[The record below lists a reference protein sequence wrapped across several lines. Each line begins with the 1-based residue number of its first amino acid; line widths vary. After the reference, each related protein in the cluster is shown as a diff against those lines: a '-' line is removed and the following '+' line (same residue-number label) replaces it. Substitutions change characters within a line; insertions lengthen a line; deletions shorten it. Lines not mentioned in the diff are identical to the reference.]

1 MSFLAFYNPKGML
14 TKDINDPASH
24 CLGLIHPCL
33 STYEY
38 GNPHSNRLASAETLS
53 ASLDPPKDVYNYEGA
68 LNYLFNKSQE
78 NPTAKKL
85 CSEIGLMPAPP
96 IEAGVLLYLLRMESI
111 GRIADWP
118 LLFGTDN
125 SFILYMLNKMNG
137 ENFAADSETERS
149 VWEMRRAETA
159 EWLKQQTVRTSRK

>member
-1 MSFLAFYNPKGML
+1 ML
-14 TKDINDPASH
+14 IKDINDPASH

-53 ASLDPPKDVYNYEGA
+53 ASLDPPKDVYDYEGA
-68 LNYLFNKSQE
+68 LNYLFNESQE
-78 NPTAKKL
+78 NPAAKKL

-111 GRIADWP
+111 GRIAEWP

-125 SFILYMLNKMNG
+125 SFILYMLNKMDG

-159 EWLKQQTVRTSRK
+159 EWLKQRTVRTSR